1 MIKRSQF
8 LIFVIIISSI
18 FTFAYDLIVYYSSLN
33 IQSWSY
39 IHEALSLSNV
49 VLFFL
54 YLRKQPL
61 GSERDVQKNLKSF
74 ILLLAVLYVVIIFL
88 KFLFKSEFTIGT
100 FPKEPANE
108 YALIY
113 SNLVSLAAIFLI
125 TPTLIILG
133 NLIKYKYKKSTNF
146 FFVTAAAA
154 AFSAIV
160 FSIAFNFPLNFSFG
174 RNDVSEEILFL
185 GNGLFVIS
193 IAACFF
199 LSLRNSWITYLSR
212 KEKISY
218 FFVSVVV
225 VIFIIYL
232 NDFAFYPAVE
242 VHSLALG
249 LFTNLSYFFLVIYSV
264 MASLSLLTH
273 LPTARVFER
282 KMKEVSSLHNLSRV
296 ISAELDFDK
305 LIRLVTEMC
314 TEVLDSRFTWLE
326 IYDEKSQEL
335 QVISSSQDET
345 GNTVLI
351 EHSPLKDISKKIIK
365 LRKALVINS
374 LQKEERLQLK
384 SIHQQNIASL
394 AGIPLIS
401 SNGRLLGILY
411 STKATAF
418 GFDPDDINMLEAYAN
433 QASTA
438 LENVDLMKS
447 SLERERMER
456 ELQIAREVQMRLLP
470 QDTPQIPEIEI
481 ETLTITAYEVGGD
494 YYDFYSL
501 NEGSMGMVIGDVSGK
516 GTSAA
521 FYMAEAKGIIQSL
534 ARMYNSPG
542 DILVE
547 TNKLLYASIEKKSFI
562 SMLTCYLNV
571 NENYFIFA
579 RAGHCPVIHYSAE
592 SGKTNILQPEGIAV
606 GLDSGK
612 IFDAK
617 LEELEISIA
626 PDDILALYTDGL
638 SEARNAMDE
647 EFGESRL
654 CTIIEENAEMSAA
667 SMKDLLIDEIL
678 KFLDGENLHDDLTL
692 LLIKIK

>member
-411 STKATAF
+411 STKAAAF

-571 NENYFIFA
+571 NENYFKFA

>member
-8 LIFVIIISSI
+8 LIFIIILNSV
-18 FTFAYDLIVYYSSLN
+18 FTFAYDLIVFYSSLN

-74 ILLLAVLYVVIIFL
+74 ILLLAVLYVVVIFL
-88 KFLFKSEFTIGT
+88 KFLFKSEFTVGT
-100 FPKEPANE
+100 FPREPADE
-108 YALIY
+108 YSLIF
-113 SNLVSLAAIFLI
+113 SNLISLTAVFLI
-125 TPTLIILG
+125 TPILIILA

-146 FFVTAAAA
+146 FFTTALLA
-154 AFSAIV
+154 AFAAIV
-160 FSIAFNFPLNFSFG
+160 FTIIFNIPLNFNFS
-174 RNDVSEEILFL
+174 RNDVSTEMLIL
-185 GNGLFVIS
+185 GNGLFVLS
-193 IAACFF
+193 IVSCFF

-218 FFVSVVV
+218 FFISAAV

-242 VHSLALG
+242 VHSLSLG
-249 LFTNLSYFFLVIYSV
+249 LFTNMSWFFLVIYTT

-314 TEVLDSRFTWLE
+314 TEVLDSKFTWLE
-326 IYDEKSQEL
+326 IYDDKSQEL
-335 QVISSSQDET
+335 QVISSSHEET
-345 GNTVLI
+345 GSSASI
-351 EHSPLKDISKKIIK
+351 KQSPLKDISKKIIK

-374 LQKEERLQLK
+374 LQKEERLKLK

-394 AGIPLIS
+394 AGIPLLN

-411 STKATAF
+411 STKAAAF

-470 QDTPQIPEIEI
+470 QDTPQISGIEI

-501 NEGSMGMVIGDVSGK
+501 NEGSMGIVIGDVSGK

-534 ARMYNSPG
+534 ARIFKSPG

-562 SMLTCYLNV
+562 SMLTCFLNV
-571 NENYFIFA
+571 KEKYFKFA

-592 SGKTNILQPEGIAV
+592 SGKTSILQPEGIAV
-606 GLDSGK
+606 GLDSGR

-617 LEELEISIA
+617 LEESEISIA
-626 PDDILALYTDGL
+626 PNDILALYTDGL

-647 EFGESRL
+647 EFGENRL
-654 CTIIEENAEMSAA
+654 SGLIENNAEMSAA

-692 LLIKIK
+692 LLIKIQ